1 MWAHTRLSS
10 MLWYWIGA
18 SAHPHLI
25 SNTTSCR
32 TFRIVSPF
40 IITSINFKT
49 QKSKPIIKCQVVSY
63 IGYSLATACIHK
75 ETIINYY
82 RPFLYSLKC
91 VLTVNTEMALTIFYN
106 RFIMLLYAWLW
117 EDLVLSEKSWCWP
130 AVPLM
135 NKW

>member
-1 MWAHTRLSS
+1 
-10 MLWYWIGA
+10 MLWYRIGA
-18 SAHPHLI
+18 STHPHLI

-63 IGYSLATACIHK
+63 SLATACIHK
-75 ETIINYY
+75 ETIINY
-82 RPFLYSLKC
+82 RPFLFSLKC
-91 VLTVNTEMALTIFYN
+91 VLTVNTEMALKIFYKH
-106 RFIMLLYAWLW
+106 FIMLLYAWLW

-130 AVPLM
+130 AVHLM
-135 NKW
+135 NK